1 MNDESRAYLGK
12 QHTRMEN
19 MLTGWKGR
27 FFTIWIGQQ
36 LSWIGSSLAQFAL
49 VWWITRT
56 TGSATILALG
66 VLISVLPGVVLGPF
80 AGALVDRWSRRRVLI
95 VADGVVALASLTLA
109 LLFWS
114 GAIRVWHIYVV
125 MLIRAIGG
133 TFHWPAMTASTPL
146 MVPQRYLSRVSGLN
160 QAMGGAV
167 NIISPPLGALLLN
180 LLPLHQI
187 MAIDVITA
195 AFAIAPLF
203 FIPIPQPERTTGL
216 VRPTVW
222 ADMRAGFRYVW
233 SWPGLLAV
241 CLLATVLNFLINP
254 PMALMPILVTRHL
267 GGEAM
272 RLAWM
277 NSSWGA
283 GLVVGGL
290 ALSAWGGFRRRIV
303 TMLMGIVGMGIGV
316 VLVGLTPASFFALAP
331 IGLFFGAAMNALCN
345 GSAFA
350 VLQQVV
356 APEVQGR
363 VFTLVSSLCGAM
375 TPLSM
380 AVAGPLADA
389 VGVRTLYVVGGAITI
404 LLGAGAFFVP
414 VIMHIED
421 NHRTSPVSEQILET
435 APVPVGVDTA

>member
-1 MNDESRAYLGK
+1 MNIE
-12 QHTRMEN
+12 HTEYA
-19 MLTGWKGR
+19 LSGWKRR

-49 VWWITRT
+49 VWWITKT
-56 TGSATILALG
+56 TGSATVLAIG
-66 VLISVLPGVVLGPF
+66 VLFSVLPGVALGPF
-80 AGALVDRWSRRRVLI
+80 VGALVDRWSRRRVMMI
-95 VADGVVALASLTLA
+95 ADGVVALASLALV

-114 GAIRVWHIYVV
+114 GAIRIWHIYVI
-125 MLIRAIGG
+125 MLVRAIGG

-146 MVPQRYLSRVSGLN
+146 MVPQRHLSRVAGLN

-167 NIISPPLGALLLN
+167 NIISPPLGALLLG

-195 AFAIAPLF
+195 VFAIAPLF
-203 FIPIPQPERTTGL
+203 FIPIPQPERTSG
-216 VRPTVW
+216 VKPTLW
-222 ADMRAGFRYVW
+222 ADIREGFRYVW
-233 SWPGLLAV
+233 SWPGLLAI
-241 CLLATVLNFLINP
+241 CLLAMVLNFLINP

-267 GGEAM
+267 GGTAL

-277 NSSWGA
+277 NSAWGA

-290 ALSAWGGFRRRIV
+290 VLSAWGGFRRRIV
-303 TMLMGIVGMGIGV
+303 TMLLGIIGTGVGV
-316 VLVGLTPASFFALAP
+316 LLVGLTPASFFALAP

-356 APEVQGR
+356 TPSVQGR
-363 VFTLVSSLCGAM
+363 VFTLVTSLCGAM

-380 AVAGPLADA
+380 AIAGPLADA
-389 VGVRTLYVVGGAITI
+389 VGVRTLYIVGGAVQVV
-404 LLGAGAFFVP
+404 LGAGAFLVP

-421 NHRTSPVSEQILET
+421 NHRAVAPAGEKASET
-435 APVPVGVDTA
+435 VAVPVGAEVV